1 MSIAAKNHSVNIKD
15 QIPANISMEKKSH
28 PGSNKSAQ
36 TKELKVQGA
45 LIQGYAQACLNLN
58 IVAGVKIAKYT
69 EKIDITKWY
78 PLEYFIMLENTVIQS
93 YKNANAILVRVGIEM
108 MQAWYK
114 YGPGKNIIKK
124 GIDFLHFQTGSEGYV
139 SVVQGPTQLVGAF
152 HLKHINTA
160 TGKAFVHST
169 TPFNRK
175 MECGVLI
182 GGMSA
187 PGDLDYV
194 DAVNYNNPDMIEIE
208 FH

>member
-1 MSIAAKNHSVNIKD
+1 MAKNHNVDINNHLPVKIPLKKD
-15 QIPANISMEKKSH
+15 N
-28 PGSNKSAQ
+28 PGNSN
-36 TKELKVQGA
+36 TLRTNELKVQGA

-69 EKIDITKWY
+69 EEIDMAKWY

-108 MQAWYK
+108 MLAWYK
-114 YGPGKNIIKK
+114 FGPGKNIIKK

-139 SVVQGPTQLVGAF
+139 SVVKGPRPLVGAF
-152 HLKHINTA
+152 HLKDINLS
-160 TGKAFVHST
+160 TGKAYVHST

-194 DAVNYNNPDMIEIE
+194 DAINYNNPDLIEIE